1 MRNISISIEGVFA
14 RPTHLA
20 AVFSALLVTFLWSTS
35 FLLVKLSLPFVPPV
49 TLAAVRY
56 LLAFLF
62 LLAYALLLDRR
73 RPARLAWMTLVVIGI
88 FNYGVSQG
96 LQYSAM
102 RVLPVATI
110 ALLFCLL
117 PAIQAIAD
125 TIWLREPPAPVEL
138 LGAAVTLGGVALYL
152 PWGGS
157 IAWIGL
163 LMMAGTLIAATIGTT
178 LSRKVAREGTTST
191 LHLTLVSI
199 GAGALSVLP
208 VGLLGEPAPRFP
220 PFVVGALLWLALA
233 NTAVAW
239 SLWNH
244 ALRTL
249 TAFEANL
256 VANTTVFQVG
266 VLGWIFLSEPLT
278 GRQIVAIVVAFGG
291 VLLAQLPALR
301 ARRPAV
307 ASPSTP

>member
-1 MRNISISIEGVFA
+1 V
-14 RPTHLA
+14 
-20 AVFSALLVTFLWSTS
+20 
-35 FLLVKLSLPFVPPV
+35 
-49 TLAAVRY
+49 
-56 LLAFLF
+56 AFLF
-62 LLAYALLLDRR
+62 LLGYALLVDRR
-73 RPARLAWMTLVVIGI
+73 RPVRLAWVTLLVIGV

-102 RVLPVATI
+102 RTLPVATI

-117 PAIQAIAD
+117 PPIQAVAD
-125 TIWLREPPAPVEL
+125 TVWLGEPPTFVEL
-138 LGAAVTLGGVALYL
+138 LGAAVTLGGVALFL
-152 PWGGS
+152 PWGSS
-157 IAWIGL
+157 IDWGGL
-163 LMMAGTLIAATIGTT
+163 LLMGGTLVTVTIGTT
-178 LSRKVAREGTTST
+178 LSRKVAREGSTPT

-208 VGLLGEPAPRFP
+208 VGLTVEPAPRFP
-220 PFVVGALLWLALA
+220 PFVVGTILWLALA

-249 TAFEANL
+249 TAFEANI

-266 VLGWIFLSEPLT
+266 VLGWIFLGEPLS
-278 GRQIVAIVVAFGG
+278 GRQILAMIVAFSG

-307 ASPSTP
+307 ATPSTS

>member
-1 MRNISISIEGVFA
+1 
-14 RPTHLA
+14 
-20 AVFSALLVTFLWSTS
+20 VTFLWSTS